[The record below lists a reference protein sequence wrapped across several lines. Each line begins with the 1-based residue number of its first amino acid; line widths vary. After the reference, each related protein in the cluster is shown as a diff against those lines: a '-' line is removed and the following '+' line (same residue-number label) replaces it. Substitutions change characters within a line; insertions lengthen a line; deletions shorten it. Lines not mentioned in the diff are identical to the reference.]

1 MATRSARW
9 SRRRSEPSRLRGTAP
24 AEAHREAA
32 AVYRGDGGVAT
43 RVDFDLEWTTDGT
56 PYHYLLTSRYEIPCT
71 VAGEL
76 AVGAESFTV
85 RGHGQRDHSWGVRDW
100 WAFGW
105 CWAAPRLDDGTRL
118 HLADIRIPGH
128 PVGFGYIQTRGHDVQ
143 VVDTAT
149 VREELGPWGMPTH
162 AQARLEP
169 GGLELEIT
177 PVAFAPLVLR
187 APDGRTSRFPHA
199 SARFVTDDGR
209 AGTGWIEWN
218 QPGDEEGRQ

>member
-1 MATRSARW
+1 MS
-9 SRRRSEPSRLRGTAP
+9 SQSEPSRSPSEATASATIRGGCGT
-24 AEAHREAA
+24 
-32 AVYRGDGGVAT
+32 GG
-43 RVDFDLEWTTDGT
+43 RSGG
-56 PYHYLLTSRYEIPCT
+56 
-71 VAGEL
+71 AGL
-76 AVGAESFTV
+76 P
-85 RGHGQRDHSWGVRDW
+85 
-100 WAFGW
+100 
-105 CWAAPRLDDGTRL
+105 PRLDDGTRL

-187 APDGRTSRFPHA
+187 APDGRTSRFPRA